1 MQLFSNLTCPFAYG
15 ILQKRD
21 DSKGYFAVRMKKEA
35 NEKLVPRMGE
45 RASLWKDK
53 PSVGGASIKRHSP
66 HAVVSTAAGR
76 PVCFNNKIL
85 HWNLRRNGTTKDDRQ
100 GTTCLWWFG

>member
-1 MQLFSNLTCPFAYG
+1 MCPFAYG

-21 DSKGYFAVRMKKEA
+21 DSKGYFAVRMKKEE
-35 NEKLVPRMGE
+35 NEKGEGRVGE
-45 RASLWKDK
+45 RASLGFPWKGTS
-53 PSVGGASIKRHSP
+53 SVGGAGIKRYPPPPS
-66 HAVVSTAAGR
+66 VVSTAAGR

-85 HWNLRRNGTTKDDRQ
+85 HWNLRRNGTTKEDRR